1 MTFEQE
7 FNSRVNAFLRH
18 TGLSPTALG
27 LKALG
32 DPNLMRQI
40 GRGRSPSLRTA
51 DRVLAFIAAQ
61 ERSAGGARAP
71 PSRLRRAQSAAR
83 TMTTMK
89 HGMTSENTMTRR
101 TRPATRLLRVS
112 EVQARTGLAR
122 STIYEWSAAGRFP
135 PAVRLSARAVR
146 WIEAD
151 VDEWTRERIAGS
163 GAMPM
168 PSPNNPG
175 KKGNRR

>member
-7 FNSRVNAFLRH
+7 FNSRVNAFLSH

-61 ERSAGGARAP
+61 ERSSGGARAP
-71 PSRLRRAQSAAR
+71 PSRPRRPQPAAR
-83 TMTTMK
+83 AMTTTK
-89 HGMTSENTMTRR
+89 DGMTNENAMARR
-101 TRPATRLLRVS
+101 TRPATRFLRVS

-135 PAVRLSARAVR
+135 PAIRLSARAVR

-151 VDEWTRERIAGS
+151 VDEWTRERIAES
-163 GAMPM
+163 GETAM
-168 PSPNNPG
+168 PSPNNPE